1 MWKWLCNI
9 PADKALHLI
18 AGMLVVAVVAT
29 IFPCMAEWLVVVA
42 IVAGVGKEIRD
53 EVVYGDFDWEDLT
66 TTIVGGFIMQIFIWL
81 NV

>member
-29 IFPCMAEWLVVVA
+29 IFPCMAEWSVVVA

-53 EVVYGDFDWEDLT
+53 EVVYGGFDWEDLA